1 MANVKRGI
9 GDIQNEAIQKM
20 SERFAVTWL
29 GTSNPGK
36 RFDENPSFDVYE
48 FSADKKL
55 DGKDRDYLWGSD
67 SSIIEQA
74 STVKALHD
82 SLARRFGFN
91 IKFEE
96 FWSFWEA
103 GFKGFERK
111 SKVAGL
117 RTNYPE
123 NDIKEGD
130 SIVSP
135 AWRKDRDTRPVY
147 IEWTPKG
154 KTDFPLRII
163 EYFPDKSNESV
174 SKLFIGTDWT
184 IIRDIIQYEYEGG
197 LGVVEVGEEGEAE
210 VKALPERKG
219 RVNQPYIQLFFY
231 QDSKEVEKNFQPLRA
246 QLTIFLHGLTD
257 NPQRTSA
264 RNRLI
269 TKTDINQFLNK
280 IKAEFL
286 PGNTP
291 YSYRKGKKLI
301 SYYNSDQGYKF
312 QTNFTT
318 KTEAISLYKKMVSVQ
333 GDILDLTRLFVST
346 NEAEE
351 QAYPSQL
358 QTVNFLGQTEK
369 LIAKR
374 RTGTM
379 RFHKAT
385 ITFPSYGKTHILLKN
400 ILGAWIPGES
410 LKSIT

>member
-36 RFDENPSFDVYE
+36 RFDENPNFDVYE

-74 STVKALHD
+74 STVKAIHD

-96 FWSFWEA
+96 FWKFWEA
-103 GFKGFERK
+103 GFKGFDRK
-111 SKVAGL
+111 SKVAKL

-123 NDIKEGD
+123 NDIKEND
-130 SIVSP
+130 LIVSP
-135 AWRKDRDTRPVY
+135 AWRKNRDTRPAY
-147 IEWTPKG
+147 IEWTPRG
-154 KTDFPLRII
+154 ETTFSLRII

-174 SKLFIGTDWT
+174 SKLFIGSDWT

-197 LGVVEVGEEGEAE
+197 LGVVEVGEESEAE

-231 QDSKEVEKNFQPLRA
+231 QDSKEIPAGFYGLKS
-246 QLTIFLHGLTD
+246 QLTIFLHGYTD

-264 RNRLI
+264 RHKLI
-269 TKTDINQFLNK
+269 TKADINKLFNK
-280 IKAEFL
+280 IKATFL
-286 PGNTP
+286 PSGQP

-301 SYYNSDQGYKF
+301 SYYNSEQGYKF
-312 QTNFTT
+312 QTNFSA
-318 KTEAISLYKKMVSVQ
+318 KTQAIELYKKMVSLQ
-333 GDILDLTRLFVST
+333 EDTLDLSHIFTSE
-346 NEAEE
+346 NETESITYSE
-351 QAYPSQL
+351 QL
-358 QTVNFLGQTEK
+358 QQVPFLGATQK
-369 LIAKR
+369 LISRR
-374 RTGTM
+374 RTGTLY
-379 RFHKAT
+379 FSKAT
-385 ITFPSYGKTHILLKN
+385 ITFPSYGKTHNLLKR
-400 ILGAWIPGES
+400 IHGVWTMGKS
-410 LKSIT
+410 LESIT